1 MTIYIIR
8 MFDINPNML
17 VEVDERSVVLS
28 CGNSYVVKYFTGYPQ
43 VLKPEESNSYGVINV
58 KTKLSQAAWLRILKL
73 ILSFIK
79 SSNIICFNNNI
90 T

>member
-1 MTIYIIR
+1 MIIYITS
-8 MFDINPNML
+8 MFDINPNKL
-17 VEVDERSVVLS
+17 VEVEDKRVVLS

-43 VLKPEESNSYGVINV
+43 VLKPEGLNSYGVIKV
-58 KTKLSQAAWLRILKL
+58 KSKLIQAAWLRILKL

-79 SSNIICFNNNI
+79 SSYIMNFNNNI

>member
-1 MTIYIIR
+1 MIIYIIR

-17 VEVDERSVVLS
+17 VEVEDRSVVLS

-43 VLKPEESNSYGVINV
+43 VLKPEGLNSQGVIKV
-58 KTKLSQAAWLRILKL
+58 KSKLIQAAWLRILKL

-79 SSNIICFNNNI
+79 SSYIMNFNNNI